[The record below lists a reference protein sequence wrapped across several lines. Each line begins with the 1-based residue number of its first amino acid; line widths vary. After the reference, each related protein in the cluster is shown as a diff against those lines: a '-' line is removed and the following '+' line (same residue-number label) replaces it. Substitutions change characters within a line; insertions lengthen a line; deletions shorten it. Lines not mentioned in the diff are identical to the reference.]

1 MIKVKLV
8 KNKNDDNWEFAKVI
22 EVTIWLVEVGIVE
35 HQFGMISDKLQK
47 W

>member
-22 EVTIWLVEVGIVE
+22 EVTI
-35 HQFGMISDKLQK
+35 
-47 W
+47 